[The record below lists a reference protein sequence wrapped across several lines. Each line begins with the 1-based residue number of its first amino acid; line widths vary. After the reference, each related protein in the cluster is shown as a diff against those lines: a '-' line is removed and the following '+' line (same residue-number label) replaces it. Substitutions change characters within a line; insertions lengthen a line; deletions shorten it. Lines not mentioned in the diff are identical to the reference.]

1 MRSGSFVLLLSSLS
15 SCSWLKS
22 IGIYDVG
29 CAGRLMLVLFEGGI
43 DGFLCILDVALY
55 ELIGFNV

>member
-1 MRSGSFVLLLSSLS
+1 MLQLSSLS

-29 CAGRLMLVLFEGGI
+29 CAGRLVLVLLEGGI
-43 DGFLCILDVALY
+43 DGFLCILDLALY
-55 ELIGFNV
+55 GLMGFNV